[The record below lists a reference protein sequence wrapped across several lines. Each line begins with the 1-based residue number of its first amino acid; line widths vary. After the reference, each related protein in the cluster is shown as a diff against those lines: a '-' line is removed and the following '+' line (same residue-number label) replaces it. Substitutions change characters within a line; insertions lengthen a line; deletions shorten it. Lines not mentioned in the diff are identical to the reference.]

1 MKFIKWVFSRAVI
14 ASILILL
21 QLFLFFYLLI
31 TADKIGAYIYLAI
44 DVLSVLITLYLIN
57 KSYEPT
63 QKLSWLLFIII
74 FPVVG
79 VPVYLLFSSNHISN
93 KYKRIYVVDE
103 PNERDELEYK
113 RLISD
118 LEEKD
123 LNIASQFRYIHD
135 NAHLPVK
142 DGTKA
147 EYLPTGELYFDKLL
161 QELKKA
167 KKYIFMQYYIVE
179 EGKMWNSILTIL
191 RKKVE
196 EGVDVRL
203 IYDDLGCIKTL
214 PYTYDRRLRK
224 LGIKC
229 YKFNKFIPVLSATHN
244 NRDHRKITI
253 IDGNVGFMGGIN
265 LADEYINEVEKYGRW
280 KDSGIMLQGKA
291 VDNLLAI
298 FMPTYNVVAKKHDD
312 IEEYKCSEYVESN
325 GCVQVYG
332 TGPIPA
338 YNDNVAAD
346 VYLNLIYSATKFLYI
361 TTPYL
366 ITDYNMMHALEL
378 AAKRGVDVR
387 IVTPHVPDK
396 KFIFMMTRQSYEQLL
411 KAGVKIY
418 EYTPGFIHAKQMIC
432 DDMKA
437 IIGTI
442 NLDYR
447 SLIHNFECA
456 AYLYNDE
463 TILTMK
469 EEYKDLLDDCEEI
482 DLKNCKVKW
491 YVSLLRKT
499 LSFFS
504 PVL

>member
-1 MKFIKWVFSRAVI
+1 M
-14 ASILILL
+14 LL
-21 QLFLFFYLLI
+21 QLFLLVYLLFI
-31 TADKIGAYIYLAI
+31 NNKIGSYLYVGMDIISA
-44 DVLSVLITLYLIN
+44 LIVLYLIN

-63 QKLSWLLFIII
+63 QKLSWL
-74 FPVVG
+74 VVVLVLPIVG
-79 VPVYLLFSSNHISN
+79 PMLYLLFSSNSISKRYN
-93 KYKRIYVVDE
+93 RIYVIDE
-103 PNERDELEYK
+103 ANEKDEQEYQ
-113 RLISD
+113 RIIGD
-118 LEEKD
+118 LESKD
-123 LNIASQFRYIHD
+123 VNVASQFKYIHD
-135 NAHLPVK
+135 KAGLPVK
-142 DGTKA
+142 DGTKS

-167 KKYIFMQYYIVE
+167 KKYIFMQYFIVE

-203 IYDDLGCIKTL
+203 IYDDIGCIKTL
-214 PYTYDRRLRK
+214 PYSYDRKLRK

-229 YKFNKFIPVLSATHN
+229 YKFNKFIPVVSANHN
-244 NRDHRKITI
+244 NRDHRKLTI
-253 IDGNVGFMGGIN
+253 VDGQVGFMGGIN

-280 KDSGIMLQGKA
+280 KDTGVMLEGKA

-298 FMPTYNVVAKKHDD
+298 FMPTYNVVAKKQDD
-312 IEEYKCSEYVESN
+312 IEDYKCSEWVDSEGY
-325 GCVQVYG
+325 VQVYG

-338 YNDNVAAD
+338 YNENVASD
-346 VYLNLIYSATKFLYI
+346 VYLNLIYSATKYLYI

-396 KFIFMMTRQSYEQLL
+396 KLVFMLTQQSYEQLL
-411 KAGVKIY
+411 KSGVKIY

-432 DDMKA
+432 DDDKA

-447 SLIHNFECA
+447 SLVHNFECA
-456 AYLYNDE
+456 TYLYKDP

-469 EEYKDLLDDCEEI
+469 DEYNDLLEDCDEI
-482 DLKNCKVKW
+482 DLKKCKVKW

>member
-1 MKFIKWVFSRAVI
+1 MVI

-21 QLFLFFYLLI
+21 QIFLFVYLLFSSNKL
-31 TADKIGAYIYLAI
+31 ASYAYLLV

-74 FPVVG
+74 LPIVG
-79 VPVYLLFSSNHISN
+79 VPVYLLFSSNHISK
-93 KYKRIYVVDE
+93 KYSKIYVVDD
-103 PNERDELEYK
+103 PNEKEEQEYQ
-113 RLISD
+113 RVIED
-118 LEEKD
+118 LENKD
-123 LNIASQFRYIHD
+123 PNIASQFRYIHD
-135 NAHLPVK
+135 KAGLPVK
-142 DGTKA
+142 DGTKT
-147 EYLPTGELYFDKLL
+147 EYFPSGELYFDKLL

-167 KKYIFMQYYIVE
+167 KKYIFMQYFIVE

-214 PYTYDRRLRK
+214 PYGYDRKLRK

-229 YKFNKFIPVLSATHN
+229 YKFNKFIPVVSASHN

-253 IDGNVGFMGGIN
+253 IDGQVGFMGGIN

-280 KDSGIMLQGKA
+280 KDAGIMLQGKA

-298 FMPTYNVVAKKHDD
+298 FMPTYNVVAKKKDD
-312 IEEYKCSEYVESN
+312 IEEYKCSEFVDGEGY
-325 GCVQVYG
+325 VQVYG

-338 YNDNVAAD
+338 YNENVAID
-346 VYLNLIYSATKFLYI
+346 VYLNMIYSSTKYLYI

-366 ITDYNMMHALEL
+366 ITDYNMMHALEV

-387 IVTPHVPDK
+387 IVTPHIPDK
-396 KFIFMMTRQSYEQLL
+396 KLVFMLTQQSYEQLL
-411 KAGVKIY
+411 KSGVKIY
-418 EYTPGFIHAKQMIC
+418 EYTPGFIHSKVMVS
-432 DDMKA
+432 DDDKA
-437 IIGTI
+437 IVGTI

-447 SLIHNFECA
+447 SLVHNFECA
-456 AYLYNDE
+456 TYIYKDP
-463 TILTMK
+463 TILNIK
-469 EEYKDLLDDCEEI
+469 EEYMDLLDDCDEV